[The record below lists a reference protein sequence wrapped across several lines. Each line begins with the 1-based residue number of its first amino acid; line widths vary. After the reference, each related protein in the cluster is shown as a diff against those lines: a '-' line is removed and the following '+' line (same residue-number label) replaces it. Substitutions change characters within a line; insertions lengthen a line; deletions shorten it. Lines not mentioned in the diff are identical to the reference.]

1 MYNLSGLVYRM
12 WNPSLYFFV
21 GGIVILVFHFIK
33 PPQKRERKTLL
44 IGIGAIILSVLSCGY
59 YWLKVQ
65 NPQISSF
72 DGTFCYYHSESHP
85 RALNQSFTFLPFPS
99 HPDDLKKDF
108 YLDIRSKK
116 EIFPDE
122 LVEGE
127 LYRIYY
133 EETCNVIVRI
143 DVLASAGK

>member
-1 MYNLSGLVYRM
+1 MYDLSGLAYRM
-12 WNPSLYFFV
+12 WSSLSLFAAGV
-21 GGIVILVFHFIK
+21 VLLLLCRRDPRKKHQRGTLIL
-33 PPQKRERKTLL
+33 
-44 IGIGAIILSVLSCGY
+44 GIGAMILSVLFCGF

-72 DGTFCYYHSESHP
+72 DGTFCDSHSVSHSHSLKH
-85 RALNQSFTFLPFPS
+85 RFTFLPFPS
-99 HPDDLKKDF
+99 HPDDREKYF
-108 YLDIRSKK
+108 YLDVRSKK

-143 DVLASAGK
+143 DVLASPEE

>member
-1 MYNLSGLVYRM
+1 MYDLSGLAYRM
-12 WNPSLYFFV
+12 WSSLSLFAAGV
-21 GGIVILVFHFIK
+21 VLLLLCWRDPRKKHQRGTLIL
-33 PPQKRERKTLL
+33 
-44 IGIGAIILSVLSCGY
+44 GIGAMILSVLFCGF

-65 NPQISSF
+65 P
-72 DGTFCYYHSESHP
+72 P
-85 RALNQSFTFLPFPS
+85 RSPRLTGPFAIPTACPIPIPSITALPFSPS
-99 HPDDLKKDF
+99 PPILTTG
-108 YLDIRSKK
+108 RSISIWMSDPR

-143 DVLASAGK
+143 DVLASPEE

>member
-1 MYNLSGLVYRM
+1 MYDLSGLAYRM
-12 WNPSLYFFV
+12 WSSLSLFAAGV
-21 GGIVILVFHFIK
+21 VLLLLCWRDPRKKHQRGTLIL
-33 PPQKRERKTLL
+33 
-44 IGIGAIILSVLSCGY
+44 GIGAMILSVLSCGY

-72 DGTFCYYHSESHP
+72 DGTFCYYHSESRP

-99 HPDDLKKDF
+99 HPGDLKQSF

-143 DVLASAGK
+143 DVLASPEE